1 MNPATYRS
9 SGSPIS
15 LLSEVS
21 LIVLPE
27 ILGELSEI
35 IFGSA
40 LNTIVVIYKFTLE
53 IGIKRLSNSRHH
65 IHAEIVCHLPSVEC
79 VARSALLAGDCA
91 DLKRPE
97 GVNSYPL
104 GEKHLAQF

>member
-15 LLSEVS
+15 LISEVS

-53 IGIKRLSNSRHH
+53 IAIKRLSNSRHH
-65 IHAEIVCHLPSVEC
+65 IHAEIVCHLPSVEG

-91 DLKRPE
+91 DL
-97 GVNSYPL
+97 
-104 GEKHLAQF
+104 

>member
-40 LNTIVVIYKFTLE
+40 LNTIVVINKFTLE
-53 IGIKRLSNSRHH
+53 IGI
-65 IHAEIVCHLPSVEC
+65 
-79 VARSALLAGDCA
+79 
-91 DLKRPE
+91 
-97 GVNSYPL
+97 
-104 GEKHLAQF
+104 